1 MTKKLF
7 EEIKEADLRKSD
19 FLFSL
24 IKLITSYKYIMHSGQ
39 IHLSTNSFH
48 LRLPHS
54 WVDF

>member
-24 IKLITSYKYIMHSGQ
+24 IKLITSYKYIMHSGH
-39 IHLSTNSFH
+39 IHLLTNSFH